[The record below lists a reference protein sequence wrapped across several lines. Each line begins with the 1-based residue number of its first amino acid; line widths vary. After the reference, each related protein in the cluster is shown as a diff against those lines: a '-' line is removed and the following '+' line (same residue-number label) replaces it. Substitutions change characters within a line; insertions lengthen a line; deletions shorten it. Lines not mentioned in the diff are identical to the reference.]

1 MRGGV
6 KVRGVTTTCPT
17 GKSLVME
24 TSKSD
29 NTYRVV
35 EIVGTSPVS
44 IAEAIK
50 NGVARAGETL
60 RELDWFEVTQTRG
73 HIENGEVAHFQ
84 VYLKVGFKIVD

>member
-1 MRGGV
+1 M
-6 KVRGVTTTCPT
+6 
-17 GKSLVME
+17 
-24 TSKSD
+24 SD

-35 EIVGTSPVS
+35 EIVGTSPIS

-50 NGVARAGETL
+50 NAIARASETL
-60 RELDWFEVTQTRG
+60 EELDWFEVTQTRG

>member
-1 MRGGV
+1 M
-6 KVRGVTTTCPT
+6 
-17 GKSLVME
+17 
-24 TSKSD
+24 SD

-50 NGVARAGETL
+50 NAISRASETL
-60 RELDWFEVTQTRG
+60 EELDWFEVTQTRG

-84 VYLKVGFKIVD
+84 VYLKVGFKIV